1 MEIWINWEQ
10 ETKELLQKMYLEL
23 LDKGE
28 IASADF
34 VCELIRDVTT
44 ELSEARTYYL
54 TKKILGYD
62 LGNIMGE
69 QYKTSK
75 AHYKK
80 LIKRI
85 KKVGEDN
92 GDFSNSSGYLSFR
105 KYWYHDSFLIW
116 RFMYDYTSSAD

>member
-1 MEIWINWEQ
+1 
-10 ETKELLQKMYLEL
+10 MYLEL

-44 ELSEARTYYL
+44 EFSEARTYYL
-54 TKKILGYD
+54 TKKILEYD

-85 KKVGEDN
+85 KKGGDYN
-92 GDFSNSSGYLSFR
+92 GDFSNSSGYLSF
-105 KYWYHDSFLIW
+105 
-116 RFMYDYTSSAD
+116 